1 MIQKITAR
9 LLRRKRFKRLCR
21 VNGIDLDYSAN
32 VASML
37 VLEEVFSKRTYSNY
51 FPFYKNAVIV
61 DIGAHFGFFTLFAAK
76 NAGPGARIIAVEPS
90 ADNYEILLA
99 NIRRNQLKNATA
111 LHAAVSDRQGTAILH
126 LGRSENHSIFDFPGK
141 ENPRSETIEAVTLK
155 GILDRYELDWI
166 DFLKMDCEGA
176 EYPILFNAEKSTLD
190 RIGTISLEFHDMK
203 NPQFTGLQL
212 VRLLINAGFQ
222 IGRFEYGPTSM
233 NRNYGWIVGWRP
245 MIE

>member
-1 MIQKITAR
+1 MIQKIAAR

-21 VNGIDLDYSAN
+21 INGIDLDYSAN
-32 VASML
+32 VAAAL

-90 ADNYEILLA
+90 ADNYEMLLA

-111 LHAAVSDRQGTAILH
+111 LHAAVSDRRGSVRLH
-126 LGRSENHSIFDFPGK
+126 LGRSENHSIFDIAG
-141 ENPRSETIEAVTLK
+141 EDSRAAETVRAVTLK
-155 GILDRYELDWI
+155 DILDGYELDRI

-176 EYPILFNAEKSTLD
+176 EYPILFSAEKSTLD
-190 RIGTISLEFHDMK
+190 RIGTISLEFHDLK
-203 NPQFTGLQL
+203 DPQFTGLQL
-212 VRLLINAGFQ
+212 VRFLAKAGFH
-222 IGRFEYGPTSM
+222 IGRFEYGPTTM
-233 NRNYGWIVGWRP
+233 NRNYGWIVGWRGN
-245 MIE
+245 E